1 MEDSA
6 TLTLGAHLCWVMK
19 AWLARRMASS
29 APLNRNTRSLSS
41 LVLGLATSTR
51 TSSSIT
57 PHDTASSLKII
68 SQVENITSPFRSP
81 HLAPGPWGTLS
92 KWQLTRMAGAGAG
105 REALLRRTTTLVTPW

>member
-1 MEDSA
+1 M
-6 TLTLGAHLCWVMK
+6 TLGAHLCWVMK

-29 APLNRNTRSLSS
+29 APLKRNTRSLSS
-41 LVLGLATSTR
+41 LVLGLATNTR

-68 SQVENITSPFRSP
+68 SQVKNITSHSRSSY
-81 HLAPGPWGTLS
+81 LAPGPWGTLS

-105 REALLRRTTTLVTPW
+105 AGREALLRRTTTLVTPW